1 MTLLPN
7 ITIGEKYAPAMSID
21 NQAEADAYFEQLV
34 QHGMSFGKTREEAE
48 ADERASLGYYAG
60 YYDTQTRVRVETLFK
75 CEHPIFGSIEKNG
88 TPSMAEAFEKGLEL
102 AKKVSANFAETG
114 KGETDVNS

>member
-7 ITIGEKYAPAMSID
+7 ITIGEKYAPAMSIG

-48 ADERASLGYYAG
+48 ADERAGLGYYAG
-60 YYDTQTRVRVETLFK
+60 YYDTHTRVRVESLFK
-75 CEHPIFGSIEKNG
+75 CEHPIFGSMAKNG
-88 TPSMAEAFEKGLEL
+88 EPSMAEALKKGLEFG
-102 AKKVSANFAETG
+102 KKANADG
-114 KGETDVNS
+114 KGENDVNS